1 MPLPKYN
8 ELYIPLL
15 TAIQDGNIY
24 TMKEI
29 KAKVSQAM
37 SLTEE
42 ELSERLPS
50 GTQTVYDNRIGWAKT
65 YLKKAGLV
73 EAPER
78 AHVVI
83 TPEGKRILES
93 GIPVTNELLMKQS
106 PEFAKFQKR
115 NTAEIPAMQE
125 EEDDMETP
133 Q

>member
-42 ELSERLPS
+42 ELSERLPRVRRQF
-50 GTQTVYDNRIGWAKT
+50 TIT
-65 YLKKAGLV
+65 GLGG
-73 EAPER
+73 R
-78 AHVVI
+78 KH
-83 TPEGKRILES
+83 T
-93 GIPVTNELLMKQS
+93 
-106 PEFAKFQKR
+106 
-115 NTAEIPAMQE
+115 
-125 EEDDMETP
+125 
-133 Q
+133 

>member
-1 MPLPKYN
+1 MSLPKYN

-15 TAIQDGNIY
+15 TAIQDGNVY

-29 KAKVSQAM
+29 KEKVSRAL

-73 EAPER
+73 ESPQR

-83 TPEGKRILES
+83 TPEGKRMLES
-93 GIPVTNELLMKQS
+93 GIPVTNELL
-106 PEFAKFQKR
+106 
-115 NTAEIPAMQE
+115 
-125 EEDDMETP
+125 
-133 Q
+133 